1 MAKVSEAIAVLK
13 SFNVSSLTELADHTK
28 ELMGALASLKHIV
41 AFDSKDYS
49 ANHRDFWL
57 YGVLVGWEESN
68 AHEQGKKLGIPESDI
83 DRMIRYNKAVKYF
96 QWSK

>member
-13 SFNVSSLTELADHTK
+13 SFNISSLTEFADHTK
-28 ELMGALASLKHIV
+28 ELVGALASLKHTV

-57 YGVLVGWEESN
+57 YGVLVGWDEL
-68 AHEQGKKLGIPESDI
+68 AHEQGKKLGIPEADI
-83 DRMIRYNKAVKYF
+83 DRMVRYNKAVKYF